1 MKNLKGL
8 FSHLNNKVGLLM
20 AVFTIFTPLQAMAA
34 MPTAVS
40 KGAGASA
47 YTAGSGDWLQLLTGY
62 FDSGTDLLAWAVAIL
77 GFIVLAVVTLGKF
90 NDARKNKA
98 EWSEV
103 GLTAGV
109 GAVILMFMV
118 FLATEATAVI

>member
-1 MKNLKGL
+1 MKKLKGL
-8 FSHLNNKVGLLM
+8 FTRINYKLGLPLM
-20 AVFTIFTPLQAMAA
+20 ASFILLPMQTMAA
-34 MPTAVS
+34 MPTAVDS
-40 KGAGASA
+40 GSSGAA
-47 YTAGSGDWLQLLTGY
+47 TSGDWLALLTGY
-62 FDSGTDLLAWAVAIL
+62 VDKGTDLIAWGVAIL

-109 GAVILMFMV
+109 GVVILLFMV
-118 FLATEATAVI
+118 FLSTEATKVI

>member
-1 MKNLKGL
+1 MKKLTGL
-8 FSHLNNKVGLLM
+8 YSQRVCKLTVLL
-20 AVFTIFTPLQAMAA
+20 AVLCLMPYHAMAA
-34 MPTAVS
+34 MPTAVDS
-40 KGAGASA
+40 GASGA
-47 YTAGSGDWLQLLTGY
+47 ATSGDWLALLTGY
-62 FDSGTDLLAWAVAIL
+62 FDKGTDLIAWGVAIL

-109 GAVILMFMV
+109 GVVILLFMV
-118 FLATEATAVI
+118 FLATEATKVI

>member
-1 MKNLKGL
+1 MKKLKGL
-8 FSHLNNKVGLLM
+8 FTRVYHKLGLPLM
-20 AVFTIFTPLQAMAA
+20 ASFILLPMQAMAA
-34 MPTAVS
+34 MPTAVDS
-40 KGAGASA
+40 GSSGAA
-47 YTAGSGDWLQLLTGY
+47 TSGDWLALLTGY
-62 FDSGTDLLAWAVAIL
+62 VDKGTDLIAWGVAIL

-109 GAVILMFMV
+109 GVVILLFMV
-118 FLATEATAVI
+118 FLSTEATKVI

>member
-1 MKNLKGL
+1 MKKLTGL
-8 FSHLNNKVGLLM
+8 YSQRVCKLTALLT
-20 AVFTIFTPLQAMAA
+20 VLCLVSYQAMAA
-34 MPTAVS
+34 MPTAVDS
-40 KGAGASA
+40 GASGA
-47 YTAGSGDWLQLLTGY
+47 ATSGDWLALLTGY
-62 FDSGTDLLAWAVAIL
+62 FDKGTDLIAWGVAIL

-109 GAVILMFMV
+109 GVVILLFMV
-118 FLATEATAVI
+118 FLATEATKVI

>member
-1 MKNLKGL
+1 MKKLKGL
-8 FSHLNNKVGLLM
+8 FTRVYHKLGLPLM
-20 AVFTIFTPLQAMAA
+20 ASFILLPMQAMAA
-34 MPTAVS
+34 MPTAVDS
-40 KGAGASA
+40 GASGA
-47 YTAGSGDWLQLLTGY
+47 ATSGDWLALLTGY
-62 FDSGTDLLAWAVAIL
+62 VDKGTDLIAWGVAIL

-109 GAVILMFMV
+109 GVVILLFMV
-118 FLATEATAVI
+118 FLSTEATKVI

>member
-1 MKNLKGL
+1 MKKLTGL
-8 FSHLNNKVGLLM
+8 YSQTVCKLTALL
-20 AVFTIFTPLQAMAA
+20 AVLCLVPYQAMAA
-34 MPTAVS
+34 MPTAVDS
-40 KGAGASA
+40 GASGA
-47 YTAGSGDWLQLLTGY
+47 ATSGDWLALLTGY
-62 FDSGTDLLAWAVAIL
+62 FDKGTDLIAWGVAIL

-109 GAVILMFMV
+109 GVVILLFMV
-118 FLATEATAVI
+118 FLATEATKVI

>member
-1 MKNLKGL
+1 MKKLKGL
-8 FSHLNNKVGLLM
+8 FTRVNYKLGLPLM
-20 AVFTIFTPLQAMAA
+20 ASFILLPLQAMAA
-34 MPTAVS
+34 MPTAVDS
-40 KGAGASA
+40 GASGA
-47 YTAGSGDWLQLLTGY
+47 ATSGDWLALLTGY
-62 FDSGTDLLAWAVAIL
+62 VDKGTDLIAWGVAIL

-109 GAVILMFMV
+109 GVVILLFMV
-118 FLATEATAVI
+118 FLSTEATKVI

>member
-1 MKNLKGL
+1 MKKLKGL
-8 FSHLNNKVGLLM
+8 FTRINYKLGLPLM
-20 AVFTIFTPLQAMAA
+20 ASFILLPMQAMAA
-34 MPTAVS
+34 MPTAVDS
-40 KGAGASA
+40 GSSGAA
-47 YTAGSGDWLQLLTGY
+47 TSGDWLALLTGY
-62 FDSGTDLLAWAVAIL
+62 VDKGTDLIAWGVAIL

-109 GAVILMFMV
+109 GVVILLFMV
-118 FLATEATAVI
+118 FLSTEATKVI

>member
-1 MKNLKGL
+1 MKKLKGL
-8 FSHLNNKVGLLM
+8 FTRVYHKLGLPLM
-20 AVFTIFTPLQAMAA
+20 ASFILLPMQAMAA
-34 MPTAVS
+34 MPTAVDS
-40 KGAGASA
+40 GSSGAA
-47 YTAGSGDWLQLLTGY
+47 TSGDWLALLTGY
-62 FDSGTDLLAWAVAIL
+62 LDKGTDLIAWGVAIL

-109 GAVILMFMV
+109 GVVILLFMV
-118 FLATEATAVI
+118 FLSTEATKVI

>member
-1 MKNLKGL
+1 MKKLKGL
-8 FSHLNNKVGLLM
+8 FTRVYHKLGLPLM
-20 AVFTIFTPLQAMAA
+20 ASFILLPMQAMAA
-34 MPTAVS
+34 MPTAVDS
-40 KGAGASA
+40 GASGA
-47 YTAGSGDWLQLLTGY
+47 ATSGDWMALLTGY
-62 FDSGTDLLAWAVAIL
+62 VDKGTDLIAWGVAIL

-109 GAVILMFMV
+109 GVVILLFMV
-118 FLATEATAVI
+118 FLSTEATKVI